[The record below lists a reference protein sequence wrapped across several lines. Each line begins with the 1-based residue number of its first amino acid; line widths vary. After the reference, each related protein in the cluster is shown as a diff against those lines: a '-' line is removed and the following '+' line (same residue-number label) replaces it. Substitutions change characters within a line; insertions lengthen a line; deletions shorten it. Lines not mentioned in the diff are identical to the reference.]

1 MATGATGTVV
11 GLIVKQAMYG
21 VGPSSWTDVT
31 KQTQS
36 LIQDGNLNFTVS
48 PQAFGIID
56 PAPGVKKTFQS
67 LISING
73 GKPTNLSKDD
83 GEVFDLSAPTLDI
96 KKPNHPGIFAT
107 ILFYFLVSLAGVYF
121 AYSSY
126 RLVDEGF
133 GWKGSIWGILLGT
146 MIFAGFVSFG
156 AADVQYGVLG
166 LIFSIPSL
174 IFSLLFIVFLVL
186 CYDLN
191 FINFSYLNTAQ
202 GIVQVPIS
210 ETEKVLKE
218 IAE

>member
-1 MATGATGTVV
+1 MTTV
-11 GLIVKQAMYG
+11 GLTVKQAMYG
-21 VGPSSWTDVT
+21 ASPSSWTDVT
-31 KQTQS
+31 KQTQA
-36 LIQDGNLNFTVS
+36 LVQDGNLNFTVS

-67 LISING
+67 LITINA
-73 GKPTNLSKDD
+73 GKPTNFSKDD
-83 GEVFDLSAPTLDI
+83 GEVFNLSAPADE

-107 ILFYFLVSLAGVYF
+107 ILFYFLVSLTGVYF

-133 GWKGSIWGILLGT
+133 GWKGSIWGILLAT

-166 LIFSIPSL
+166 LLFSTPSL
-174 IFSLLFIVFLVL
+174 IFSLIFLVFLVL

-191 FINFSYLNTAQ
+191 FINFSYLKNIQAQ
-202 GIVQVPIS
+202 APTIS
-210 ETEKVLKE
+210 ESEKVLKE
-218 IAE
+218 LAE